1 MKHLTHSPLQLEDLL
16 SPDNHASGAC
26 LLFTGT
32 VREHNEGRPVSGMSY
47 SAHEAL
53 AEKALADICRE
64 ARERHAIESCRIVHR
79 LGDLSLGD
87 VSVAIAVHAAHRDAA
102 YAASRWAI
110 EELKQRVPIFK
121 REHYIDGDSRYLDGT
136 TLDQAL

>member
-1 MKHLTHSPLQLEDLL
+1 MPHLTYEPIRLDALLEA
-16 SPDNHASGAC
+16 DNHGSGAC

-53 AEKALADICRE
+53 AEKALAEICAE
-64 ARERHAIESCRIVHR
+64 ARDLHAIESCRIIHR
-79 LGDLSLGD
+79 LGDLALGEI
-87 VSVAIAVHAAHRDAA
+87 SVAIAVHSAHRGAA

-110 EELKQRVPIFK
+110 EALKQRVPIFK
-121 REHYIDGDSRYLDGT
+121 REHYIEGDSRYLDGT
-136 TLDQAL
+136 TLDEAL